1 MEDFFGMLVSIGI
14 CVVLPIMIVW
24 LNTRKQQNETNRKT
38 EIMLKAIEAGQK
50 IDGEL
55 FCIKQKASKSIK
67 ERLWN
72 RLVIAW
78 MTTIFAIFHA
88 ICVIFGNADSIYYI
102 GDFQLDMLIFD
113 CIFLAIG
120 ISFFISYSVGKKIFK
135 KEMEAEAEAES
146 EAEAGSEAEAESEAQ
161 AGSEAEVESEAQAGS
176 EAEAETKTIEQQ

>member
-50 IDGEL
+50 IDSE
-55 FCIKQKASKSIK
+55 FFSIQKKARKSIK
-67 ERLWN
+67 ERLLN

-78 MTTIFAIFHA
+78 ITTIFAITHV
-88 ICVIFGNADSIYYI
+88 ICGIFGAADSTYI
-102 GDFQLDMLIFD
+102 GGFKLDMVLFD

-135 KEMEAEAEAES
+135 KEMEAEAE
-146 EAEAGSEAEAESEAQ
+146 SEAQ
-161 AGSEAEVESEAQAGS
+161 AES
-176 EAEAETKTIEQQ
+176 EAEAETKTIEQK

>member
-50 IDGEL
+50 IDSE
-55 FCIKQKASKSIK
+55 FFSIQKKASKSIK

-78 MTTIFAIFHA
+78 MTTVFAIIHV
-88 ICVIFGNADSIYYI
+88 ICGICGAADSTYI
-102 GDFQLDMLIFD
+102 GGFKLDMLLFD
-113 CIFLAIG
+113 CILLAIG

-135 KEMEAEAEAES
+135 KEMEAEAESEAQAES
-146 EAEAGSEAEAESEAQ
+146 EA
-161 AGSEAEVESEAQAGS
+161 
-176 EAEAETKTIEQQ
+176 EAEAETKTIE

>member
-1 MEDFFGMLVSIGI
+1 MEDFFGMLVSTGI

-50 IDGEL
+50 IDSE
-55 FCIKQKASKSIK
+55 FFSIQKKARKSIK

-78 MTTIFAIFHA
+78 ITTIFAITHV
-88 ICVIFGNADSIYYI
+88 ICGIFGAADSTYI
-102 GDFQLDMLIFD
+102 GDFKLDMVLFD
-113 CIFLAIG
+113 CICLAIG

-135 KEMEAEAEAES
+135 KEMEAEAES
-146 EAEAGSEAEAESEAQ
+146 EVQAGSEAEA
-161 AGSEAEVESEAQAGS
+161 ESEAQAGS

>member
-1 MEDFFGMLVSIGI
+1 MEDLFGMLVSIGI

-135 KEMEAEAEAES
+135 KEMEAEA
-146 EAEAGSEAEAESEAQ
+146 GSEAQAESEAQ
-161 AGSEAEVESEAQAGS
+161 AGFEAQAESEAQ
-176 EAEAETKTIEQQ
+176 AETKTIEQK

>member
-78 MTTIFAIFHA
+78 MTTIFAIIHA

-135 KEMEAEAEAES
+135 KEMEAEA
-146 EAEAGSEAEAESEAQ
+146 GSEAQ
-161 AGSEAEVESEAQAGS
+161 AESEAQAGS
-176 EAEAETKTIEQQ
+176 EAEAETKTIEQK